1 MYTKN
6 TGCNGQAEIG
16 SFSNRIN
23 FIPSKISGGFSL
35 RITLADFL
43 NISGAIHTKI
53 YLITKIVKLRENF
66 KEEEN
71 WDN

>member
-53 YLITKIVKLRENF
+53 YLFTKNRKTERELQGRRKLG
-66 KEEEN
+66 
-71 WDN
+71 